1 MALESN
7 HLPPVG
13 VDETG
18 SRDSD
23 VITGDGSS
31 DTLDPPTTPAG
42 CDETHHPGAVD
53 PASLTAGTST
63 CILRPNKRRS
73 A

>member
-13 VDETG
+13 VDDAG
-18 SRDSD
+18 PRDND
-23 VITGDGSS
+23 AITADGSS
-31 DTLDPPTTPAG
+31 DMLVPPTTPAG
-42 CDETHHPGAVD
+42 CDETHHPGDVD
-53 PASLTAGTST
+53 QASLTAGTST
-63 CILRPNKRRS
+63 SILRPNKRRS